1 MRRFLRGPIFW
12 IAMAVIAV
20 LVGSSLI
27 SGIGAP
33 DEVDTGVATDV
44 TPGKCRYRHPD

>member
-1 MRRFLRGPIFW
+1 MKKVYSK

-33 DEVDTGVATDV
+33 DEVDTGEAISDIR
-44 TPGKCRYRHPD
+44 PEMSIPLL

>member
-1 MRRFLRGPIFW
+1 
-12 IAMAVIAV
+12 MAVIAV

-33 DEVDTGVATDV
+33 DEVDTGEAISDITSGNVCLLYTSDAADE
-44 TPGKCRYRHPD
+44 

>member
-1 MRRFLRGPIFW
+1 
-12 IAMAVIAV
+12 MAVIAV

-33 DEVDTGVATDV
+33 DEVDTGEAISDITSGNVDTATLIDRDQV
-44 TPGKCRYRHPD
+44 L